1 MTSVLKVDNI
11 QNSSGGFV
19 IPPAGGIIQ
28 IQYDQ
33 LTTADVVTMTAS
45 TYTKLTTLPNVT
57 ITPASTS
64 SKLKIDVMWNG
75 EFGSNDSAYNGVWCL
90 YRDNTLIK
98 GNTDT
103 GGYLTM
109 GMAASSISYWV
120 QEASSTPENAS
131 YTYFDEPSTT
141 SAITY
146 YIGFYTT
153 QGGGLYTNRTVT
165 DSQGDGYERMITNM
179 TVTEIAG

>member
-33 LTTADVVTMTAS
+33 LTTSDVVTMTAS

-64 SKLKIDVMWNG
+64 SKMKIDVMWNG
-75 EFGSNDSAYNGVWCL
+75 EFGSMDSAYDGVWCL

-98 GNTDT
+98 GNTEA
-103 GGYLTM
+103 GYSAA

-120 QEASSTPENAS
+120 QEANSTPENAS
-131 YTYFDEPSTT
+131 YTYFDEPNTT

-146 YIGFYTT
+146 YIGFYTS

-165 DSQGDGYERMITNM
+165 SNTSDGFERMISNM

>member
-1 MTSVLKVDNI
+1 LSKILVDEIAPKTSGSKVLMP
-11 QNSSGGFV
+11 QGGV
-19 IPPAGGIIQ
+19 IQ

-33 LTTADVVTMTAS
+33 LTTTDVVTMTAS

-57 ITPASTS
+57 ITPVSTS
-64 SKLKIDVMWNG
+64 SKMKIDVMWNG
-75 EFGSNDSAYNGVWCL
+75 EFGSMDSAYNGVWCL
-90 YRDNTLIK
+90 YRNNTLIK
-98 GNTDT
+98 GHTET
-103 GGYLTM
+103 GYQTT
-109 GMAASSISYWV
+109 GMAASSISYWA

-165 DSQGDGYERMITNM
+165 DTLGVDGFERMITNM

>member
-1 MTSVLKVDNI
+1 MSKILVDEIAPKTSGSKVLMP
-11 QNSSGGFV
+11 QGGV
-19 IPPAGGIIQ
+19 IQ

-57 ITPASTS
+57 ITPVSTS
-64 SKLKIDVMWNG
+64 SKMKIDVMWNG
-75 EFGSNDSAYNGVWCL
+75 EFGSMDSAYNGVWCL
-90 YRDNTLIK
+90 YRNNTLIK

-165 DSQGDGYERMITNM
+165 DSTGDGYERMITNM

>member
-1 MTSVLKVDNI
+1 MSSKILVDEI
-11 QNSSGGFV
+11 A
-19 IPPAGGIIQ
+19 PKTAGGKVLMPQGGVIQ

-33 LTTADVVTMTAS
+33 LTTSDVVTITAS

-57 ITPASTS
+57 ITPVSTS

-75 EFGSNDSAYNGVWCL
+75 EFGSNNMAYNGVWCL

-98 GNTDT
+98 GNTET
-103 GGYLTM
+103 GYSSV
-109 GMAASSISYWV
+109 GMAASSTSYWL
-120 QEASSTPENAS
+120 EDADSTPENAS
-131 YTYFDEPSTT
+131 YTYFDEPNTT

-146 YIGFYTT
+146 YVGFYSS
-153 QGGGLYTNRTVT
+153 QNGGLYTNRVVNTNT
-165 DSQGDGYERMITNM
+165 GDGYERMISSM